1 MLIHLLCFLFIAAA
15 PQTPAPAAAHVLA
28 SSSDWSITTEDFNRI
43 VQTFPAEDRARY
55 SVTEY
60 RLGLLNELVRIWVLT
75 TEARKNGVG
84 VGEDYE
90 SRKSY
95 YQKYA
100 RDVGA
105 NITEEAVRKY
115 YDAHLDDFTQVRLS
129 HILIL
134 NGNSPVTPHP
144 GVERLPYEKAE
155 EKAKEIKAMLDQGA
169 DWNQLSKDYSQA
181 IDVKDRGG
189 DIGYISKGQVEKS
202 IEDAAYALKPEQ
214 LSDVVGSVYGFHILR
229 VTDRKVVPFDQLRQ
243 PILQRL
249 TSDEVNRLLDAKVKA
264 AGVTIDPTQF

>member
-1 MLIHLLCFLFIAAA
+1 MLIQLLCFLFIAAA
-15 PQTPAPAAAHVLA
+15 PQTPAAAAHVLA
-28 SSSDWSITTEDFNRI
+28 SSSDWSITTEEFARI
-43 VQTFPAEDRARY
+43 LQTFPPEDQARY
-55 SVTEY
+55 SITEY

-75 TEARKNGVG
+75 TEARKNGAEM
-84 VGEDYE
+84 GEDYE

-100 RDVGA
+100 REVGA
-105 NITEEAVRKY
+105 RVPEEAARKY
-115 YDAHLDDFTQVRLS
+115 YDDHLNDFTQVRLS

-144 GVERLPYEKAE
+144 NLERLPYEKAE
-155 EKAKEIKAMLDQGA
+155 QKAKEIKAMLDQGG
-169 DWNQLSKDYSQA
+169 DWDQLSKDYSQA
-181 IDVKDRGG
+181 IDVKDHGG

-202 IEDAAYALKPEQ
+202 IEDAAYALKAGEV
-214 LSDVVGSVYGFHILR
+214 SDVVGSVFGFHILR

-243 PILQRL
+243 SILQKL
-249 TSDEVNRLLDAKVKA
+249 ISDEVNRLLDAKVKA